1 MRRPIWCPSWCF
13 LFLAFTRNGVS
24 LTSAWGW
31 KRSIGASQ
39 RSNLLITSESDT
51 SLSLT
56 KSDHLP
62 RGGAVLNET
71 SLNDA
76 GKVAVE
82 DPAENRG
89 PLRVLFLSA
98 DTGGGHR
105 ASAESLAK
113 QFLIHY
119 PGSNYELLD
128 IWTPCGVY
136 PYRTLVPSYQHLS
149 ASPKQ
154 WRVLYHASN
163 TLPWEILMDLHS
175 TFLCE
180 KGIRKR
186 IAEYDPDVIV
196 SVHPAMNYAPMRSAQ
211 KLSKLYGKHIPF
223 FTVVTDLGSGHATWF
238 QKNVDKLYLASERLY
253 RLAKRRG
260 GTPDDRIVMTGLPI
274 RHDFTVQADLLGRDR
289 YSAFGKEYQKQ
300 VRLKLL
306 PGVDPEKPV
315 ILLMGGGEG
324 VGALS
329 EIVDELY
336 TTLVLKGVDATIC
349 VICGRN
355 EKLKDSLNNRDWSSV
370 SEKLAAGNRNKR
382 RKKRSRW
389 FGKRPPLQPIVKNE
403 QSGKVDVIGLG
414 FLTNIA
420 EYMVASTILL
430 SKAGPGTIAEAA
442 SVGLPILMTSFLPG
456 QEAGN
461 VDFAVEKGFGE
472 YCDEPVYIAEIV
484 SQWLEQPD
492 LIREMSQKAHA
503 VGHPEAAS
511 EIVQDIGS
519 ITHTWK
525 VLNKQA

>member
-1 MRRPIWCPSWCF
+1 MSIRSDA
-13 LFLAFTRNGVS
+13 LFV
-24 LTSAWGW
+24 
-31 KRSIGASQ
+31 
-39 RSNLLITSESDT
+39 
-51 SLSLT
+51 LSLAIE
-56 KSDHLP
+56 KLAPFSH
-62 RGGAVLNET
+62 RSVL
-71 SLNDA
+71 SFS
-76 GKVAVE
+76 K
-82 DPAENRG
+82 NRG

-128 IWTPCGVY
+128 VWTPCGVY
-136 PYRTLVPSYQHLS
+136 PYKTLVKSYQHLS

-154 WRVLYHASN
+154 WRFLYHASN
-163 TLPWEILMDLHS
+163 TLPWEVLMDLHS
-175 TFLCE
+175 STVCE
-180 KGIRKR
+180 SGIRRR
-186 IAEYDPDVIV
+186 IADYDPDVIV
-196 SVHPAMNYAPMRSAQ
+196 SVHPAMNYVPMKSAQ
-211 KLSKLYGKHIPF
+211 KLSKLHGKHIPF

-274 RHDFTVQADLLGRDR
+274 RHDFTVQAELLGRDR
-289 YSAFGKEYQKQ
+289 NSEFGKEYQKQ
-300 VRLKLL
+300 VRHKLL

-315 ILLMGGGEG
+315 ILVMGGGEG

-336 TTLVLKGVDATIC
+336 STLVLKGVDATIC
-349 VICGRN
+349 IICGRN
-355 EKLKDSLNNRDWSSV
+355 EKLKDSLNSRDWASV
-370 SEKLAAGNRNKR
+370 PDTLAAIDRNKR
-382 RKKRSRW
+382 RKKRNRW
-389 FGKRPPLQPIVKNE
+389 FGKRPPLQPIVKSE
-403 QSGKVDVIGLG
+403 KPGKVDVIGLG

-472 YCDEPVYIAEIV
+472 YCDEPVYIADIV
-484 SQWLEQPD
+484 SKWLEKPHLVQK
-492 LIREMSQKAHA
+492 MSQKAHA

-525 VLNKQA
+525 LLNKET